1 MMRPSGLNIMAGIAA
16 DTKEVVVEIIALEC
30 EAVGLSAKVGPK
42 AGTYALAS
50 IWHIRSGT
58 ARHTFA
64 IIAIGVNAIGAAVA
78 PCAPI
83 AHCGRSP
90 PRARG
95 SSDIAAL
102 RIERALAN
110 YIDYAIGVIGSPQ
123 GPTCTA
129 TNPTAVDFITHK
141 LPQAPKTSST

>member
-30 EAVGLSAKVGPK
+30 EAVGLSAKVGPQ

-58 ARHTFA
+58 ARQTFA
-64 IIAIGVNAIGAAVA
+64 IIAFGVNAIGAALA

-83 AHCGRSP
+83 PHCGPSLSGYH
-90 PRARG
+90 G
-95 SSDIAAL
+95 SSANAAL
-102 RIERALAN
+102 RFDRAL
-110 YIDYAIGVIGSPQ
+110 P
-123 GPTCTA
+123 
-129 TNPTAVDFITHK
+129 
-141 LPQAPKTSST
+141 